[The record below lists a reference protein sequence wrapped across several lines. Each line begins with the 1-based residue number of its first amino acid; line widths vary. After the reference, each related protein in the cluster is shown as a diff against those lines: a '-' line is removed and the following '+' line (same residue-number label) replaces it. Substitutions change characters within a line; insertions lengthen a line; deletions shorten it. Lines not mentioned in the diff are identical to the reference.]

1 MTWRRQMEVP
11 VTLPDLG
18 VPTAT
23 VSLWFV
29 ETGDRVEE
37 GERLLEILAGVATID
52 ISAPASGQLVARR
65 ALPTDRVIAGQTLG
79 YIEDNHTAQ

>member
-1 MTWRRQMEVP
+1 MEVA

-18 VPTAT
+18 VPDAT

-29 ETGDRVEE
+29 ETGDLVEE

-52 ISAPASGQLVARR
+52 ISAPVNGRLVLRC
-65 ALPTDRVIAGQTLG
+65 ALPTDRVIPGQALG
-79 YIEDNHTAQ
+79 YIEDNITAQ